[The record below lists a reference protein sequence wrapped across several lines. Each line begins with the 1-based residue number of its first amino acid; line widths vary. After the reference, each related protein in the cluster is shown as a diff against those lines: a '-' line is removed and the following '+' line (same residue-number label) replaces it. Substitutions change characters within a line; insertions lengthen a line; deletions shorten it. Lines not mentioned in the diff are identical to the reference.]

1 MLRDYPQLLILAGPN
16 GAGKS
21 TFSKDMSS
29 PGAFIFDA
37 DKEIA
42 RFEAQFP
49 GLPFES
55 IAYAVDQYFLDQVDE
70 ALKNR
75 TDFTIETNFRD
86 PGLIM
91 DTVSRFKGQGY
102 TVGLV
107 YIGLRSVELSMERV
121 AARVKAG
128 GHAVDAASISYN
140 YEEGL
145 KNLSYFAGRFYN
157 VELIDASEESYNLKS
172 LVSVQIRQLVYLSE
186 YRPAWTESAISGIQ
200 KHFNRRSPQRD
211 DDTSYRRGPRGPRR

>member
-1 MLRDYPQLLILAGPN
+1 MLPDYPQLLIIAGPN

-21 TFSKDMSS
+21 TFSKDLSI
-29 PGAFIFDA
+29 PRAFIFDA

-42 RFEAQFP
+42 RIETLFP

-55 IAYAVDQYFLDQVDE
+55 IAYAVDQYFLDQVDH
-70 ALKNR
+70 ALKNQM
-75 TDFTIETNFRD
+75 DFTIETNFRD
-86 PGLIM
+86 GGPIM

-107 YIGLRSVELSMERV
+107 YMGLSSVELSMERV

-128 GHAVDAASISYN
+128 GHAVDTASIRYN

-157 VELIDASEESYNLKS
+157 VELIDASEGSYKLKS
-172 LVSVQIRQLVYLSE
+172 LVSVQNSQLVFVNE
-186 YRPAWTESAISGIQ
+186 DRPAWAKDALFAIER
-200 KHFNRRSPQRD
+200 HFRPRAQDRHD
-211 DDTSYRRGPRGPRR
+211 DDNSYRRGPRR

>member
-1 MLRDYPQLLILAGPN
+1 MLSDYPQLLILAGPN

-21 TFSKDMSS
+21 TFSKDLSH

-55 IAYAVDQYFLDQVDE
+55 IAYAVDQYFLDKVDE

-86 PGLIM
+86 TGLIM

-107 YIGLRSVELSMERV
+107 YIGLSSVELSMERV
-121 AARVKAG
+121 AARVKMG
-128 GHAVDAASISYN
+128 GHAVDTASILYN
-140 YEEGL
+140 YEQGL
-145 KNLSYFAGRFYN
+145 KNLAYFAGRFYN
-157 VELIDASEESYNLKS
+157 VELIDASEGSYRLKS
-172 LVSVQIRQLVYLSE
+172 LLSVQDSRLVYLE
-186 YRPAWTESAISGIQ
+186 KDRPVWAESAISAIQ
-200 KHFNRRSPQRD
+200 KHFTRQSPSRD
-211 DDTSYRRGPRGPRR
+211 DDNSYRRGPRR

>member
-1 MLRDYPQLLILAGPN
+1 MLQNSRQPLIIAGPN

-21 TFSKDMSS
+21 TFSKDLSN

-55 IAYAVDQYFLDQVDE
+55 IAYAVDQYFLEQVDE

-86 PGLIM
+86 TALIM

-107 YIGLRSVELSMERV
+107 YMGLSSVELSMERV
-121 AARVKAG
+121 VARVKMG
-128 GHAVDAASISYN
+128 GHSVDTASIRYN
-140 YEEGL
+140 YEQGL
-145 KNLSYFAGRFYN
+145 KNLAYFAGRFYN
-157 VELIDASEESYNLKS
+157 VELIDASDGSYRLKS
-172 LVSVQIRQLVYLSE
+172 LVSVQNRQLVYLSE
-186 YRPAWTESAISGIQ
+186 DRPVWAESAISGIQ
-200 KHFNRRSPQRD
+200 KHFSRQSPRRD
-211 DDTSYRRGPRGPRR
+211 DDNSYRRGPRR